1 MNFEAV
7 IIALIFI
14 ATIIFEQKQTKEPI
28 SINTMLLI
36 YGSLYSLGSMLDE
49 RTINKDIAYMLIFS
63 VYILYFSSKVSEFT
77 LNRLLS
83 EYKINS
89 ECFYDKK
96 LFKNLILL
104 LIFFCMLSF
113 VYVFLFRISFFD
125 FLNTTRA
132 GRSLLMHGMGPLMF
146 FKDTLAAIYIFSIV
160 ILYSRGYSS
169 FYLKVAIF
177 TGVFTVIY
185 SLATI
190 SRAHFVF
197 VALSTIYMLSYSR
210 RIKSYQANILMSF
223 GVIFAI
229 SWKWLISS
237 IIIKGE
243 LNLETFTIDIPSE
256 FVHWSNITYNISNEA
271 VTYGASFFDAIVSMV
286 YPFYDVT
293 ALSVWYVKKYEP
305 TVAEIGGGRGFSLL
319 AESILNF
326 GYIGIPMVF
335 SILGVFFWLY

>member
-132 GRSLLMHGMGPLMF
+132 GRSLLMHG
-146 FKDTLAAIYIFSIV
+146 
-160 ILYSRGYSS
+160 
-169 FYLKVAIF
+169 
-177 TGVFTVIY
+177 
-185 SLATI
+185 
-190 SRAHFVF
+190 
-197 VALSTIYMLSYSR
+197 
-210 RIKSYQANILMSF
+210 
-223 GVIFAI
+223 
-229 SWKWLISS
+229 
-237 IIIKGE
+237 
-243 LNLETFTIDIPSE
+243 
-256 FVHWSNITYNISNEA
+256 
-271 VTYGASFFDAIVSMV
+271 
-286 YPFYDVT
+286 
-293 ALSVWYVKKYEP
+293 
-305 TVAEIGGGRGFSLL
+305 
-319 AESILNF
+319 
-326 GYIGIPMVF
+326 
-335 SILGVFFWLY
+335 

>member
-243 LNLETFTIDIPSE
+243 
-256 FVHWSNITYNISNEA
+256 
-271 VTYGASFFDAIVSMV
+271 
-286 YPFYDVT
+286 
-293 ALSVWYVKKYEP
+293 
-305 TVAEIGGGRGFSLL
+305 
-319 AESILNF
+319 
-326 GYIGIPMVF
+326 
-335 SILGVFFWLY
+335 